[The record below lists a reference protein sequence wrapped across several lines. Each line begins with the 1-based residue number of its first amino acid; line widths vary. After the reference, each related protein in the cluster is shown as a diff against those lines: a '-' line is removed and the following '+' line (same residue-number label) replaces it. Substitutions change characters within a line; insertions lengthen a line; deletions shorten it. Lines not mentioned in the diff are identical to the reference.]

1 SGRRCRGH
9 RAHAGRPA
17 PVTAPGAPTQVLA
30 WWAAGEEHLA
40 TALGRLT
47 DEELDAPSLLPGWTR
62 HRLLAHVAR
71 NADALVNLLTWARTG
86 VETPMY
92 ASNEARSAGIDSAA
106 ALAPGQLRTEVLGSV
121 VRLAAAVD
129 ALPEEAW
136 AHEVRT
142 AQGRMVPATEVPWM
156 RCREVW
162 VHAVDLDAGVGF
174 DEVPADVGA
183 ALVDD
188 VFRMWDR
195 RDEVPDVVL
204 FVGDRTW
211 GTGALAVSGEL
222 PAVLA
227 WVTGRSEGADLTADG
242 PLPALPAW
250 L

>member
-1 SGRRCRGH
+1 M
-9 RAHAGRPA
+9 
-17 PVTAPGAPTQVLA
+17 TAPGAPTEVLA

-47 DEELDAPSLLPGWTR
+47 DEELDTPSLLPGWTR

-92 ASNEARSAGIDSAA
+92 ASADARAAGIDSAA
-106 ALAPGQLRTEVLGSV
+106 ALSPADLRSEVLGSV

-129 ALPEEAW
+129 ALPDDAW
-136 AHEVRT
+136 SAQVRT
-142 AQGRMVPATEVPWM
+142 AQGRAVPATEVPWM

-174 DEVPADVGA
+174 DEVPDELAA

-204 FVGDRTW
+204 FAGDRTW

-227 WVTGRSEGADLTADG
+227 WATGRSDGADLTADG
-242 PLPALPAW
+242 PLPVLPAW